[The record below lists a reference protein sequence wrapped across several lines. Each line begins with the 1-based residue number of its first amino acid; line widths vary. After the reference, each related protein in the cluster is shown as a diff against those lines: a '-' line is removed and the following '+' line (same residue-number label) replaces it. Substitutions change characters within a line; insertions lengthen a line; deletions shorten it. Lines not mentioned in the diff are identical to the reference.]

1 MLASMKI
8 TTNATSFPI
17 ESFDDLANVAKTLGH
32 AHRLALMEAIFK
44 RESSVERLADDTG
57 LSITNASQHLK
68 QLRQVGLVQSRRD
81 GKQVLYRIGSGPIAN
96 LLAALRDY
104 VSHQRDGMQR
114 IISDSIQRP
123 EQLEGVSI
131 AQLLEK
137 LENGALL
144 LDVRSHQD
152 YESGHIPGAVNIPAE
167 QLDQHLAQL
176 PRNQEILA
184 YCGGRYCVLSR
195 DAVAWLRAKG
205 FQADRVYDG
214 FPGWWAAGMSVETV
228 RH

>member
-1 MLASMKI
+1 MASMK
-8 TTNATSFPI
+8 TTMSATLSPL
-17 ESFDDLANVAKTLGH
+17 ESLDDLANVAKTLGH
-32 AHRLALMEAIFK
+32 AHRLALLEAIFK
-44 RESSVERLADDTG
+44 RESSVEQLAEDAG

-68 QLRQVGLVQSRRD
+68 QLRQVGLIQSRRD
-81 GKQVLYRIGSGPIAN
+81 GKQVLYRVGSGPVAN

-104 VSHQRDGMQR
+104 VSHQQADMQR

-131 AQLLEK
+131 EQLLEK

-152 YESGHIPGAVNIPAE
+152 YESGHIPGAINIPTE
-167 QLDQHLAQL
+167 ELDQHLAQL

-184 YCGGRYCVLSR
+184 YCGGRYCVLSIE
-195 DAVAWLRAKG
+195 AVAWLRAQG

-214 FPGWWAAGMSVETV
+214 FPGWWAAGMRVETI

>member
-1 MLASMKI
+1 MK
-8 TTNATSFPI
+8 TTTSATPSPV
-17 ESFDDLANVAKTLGH
+17 ESLDDLANVAKTLGH
-32 AHRLALMEAIFK
+32 AHRLALLEAIFK
-44 RESSVERLADDTG
+44 HESSVEQLAQDTD

-68 QLRQVGLVQSRRD
+68 QLRQVGLIQSRRD
-81 GKQVLYRIGSGPIAN
+81 GKQVLYRIGNGPVAN

-104 VSHQRDGMQR
+104 VSHQQADMQR

-131 AQLLEK
+131 ERLLEK

-144 LDVRSHQD
+144 LDVRSPQD
-152 YESGHIPGAVNIPAE
+152 YESGHIPGAINIPTE
-167 QLDQHLAQL
+167 ELDQHLAQL

-184 YCGGRYCVLSR
+184 YCGGRYCVLSIE
-195 DAVAWLRAKG
+195 AVAWLRVKG

-214 FPGWWAAGMSVETV
+214 FPGWWAAGMRVETI

>member
-1 MLASMKI
+1 MK
-8 TTNATSFPI
+8 TTTSATPSPV
-17 ESFDDLANVAKTLGH
+17 ESLDDLANVAKTLGH
-32 AHRLALMEAIFK
+32 AHRLALLEAIFK
-44 RESSVERLADDTG
+44 HESSVEQLAQDTD

-68 QLRQVGLVQSRRD
+68 QLRQVGLIQSRRD
-81 GKQVLYRIGSGPIAN
+81 GKQVLYRIGNGPVAN

-104 VSHQRDGMQR
+104 VSHQQADMQR

-131 AQLLEK
+131 EQLLEK

-144 LDVRSHQD
+144 LDVRSPQD
-152 YESGHIPGAVNIPAE
+152 YESGHIPGAINIPTE
-167 QLDQHLAQL
+167 KLDQHLAQL

-184 YCGGRYCVLSR
+184 YCGGRYCVLSIE
-195 DAVAWLRAKG
+195 AVAWLRVKG

-214 FPGWWAAGMSVETV
+214 FPGWWAAGMRVETI

>member
-1 MLASMKI
+1 MK
-8 TTNATSFPI
+8 TTMSANPSTF
-17 ESFDDLANVAKTLGH
+17 ESLDDLANVAKTMGH
-32 AHRLALMEAIFK
+32 AHRLALLEVIFK
-44 RESSVERLADDTG
+44 RESSVEQLAEDTG

-81 GKQVLYRIGSGPIAN
+81 GKQVLYRISSAPVAN

-104 VSHQRDGMQR
+104 VSHQQADMQR
-114 IISDSIQRP
+114 IVSDSIQRP

-131 AQLLEK
+131 EELLEK

-152 YESGHIPGAVNIPAE
+152 YESGHIPGAINIPTE
-167 QLDQHLAQL
+167 ELDRHLAQL

-184 YCGGRYCVLSR
+184 YCGGRYCVLSIE
-195 DAVAWLRAKG
+195 AVAWLRTQG
-205 FQADRVYDG
+205 FQANRVYDG
-214 FPGWWAAGMSVETV
+214 FPGWWAAGMRVESI